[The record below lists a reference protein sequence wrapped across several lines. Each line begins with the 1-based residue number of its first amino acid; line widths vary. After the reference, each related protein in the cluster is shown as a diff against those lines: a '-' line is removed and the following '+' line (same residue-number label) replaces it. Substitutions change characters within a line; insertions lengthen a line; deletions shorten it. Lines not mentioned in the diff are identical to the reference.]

1 MLPDR
6 SEDPADRQHSS
17 HSSIAMNKQEEKLL
31 RLDLADVAVPKVH
44 GMDVEGFQPS
54 WFDRLFGRR

>member
-6 SEDPADRQHSS
+6 SEGHADRQHSS
-17 HSSIAMNKQEEKLL
+17 HNGIAMNKQEEKLM
-31 RLDLADVAVPKVH
+31 RLDLSDVAVPKVH
-44 GMDVEGFQPS
+44 ALDVDGFQPS